1 VNTAFWSEKTRW
13 IVAAAGAIA
22 VLVALLTLF
31 RLPPPSVALVPPS
44 QPQTGAPR
52 PIVQMAEANEADV
65 LAEEMALRDMRPLFL
80 PTERVN
86 VTLPLPRREPG
97 RTFLDDATLKLGVSE
112 AEINISHDLPPVA
125 TLGDQPAEKAGAVDA
140 LTADQGGLGLLGF
153 GRAEE
158 KIQSLK
164 GRGGFVEV
172 RSTAT
177 GHVVLSEVLPLE
189 ARPAGDKAWEPLEM
203 LAAVDATGLAT
214 PLVITSSSRV
224 EEVDAHFRR
233 FLSHQFRIGERLP
246 PGYYRIV
253 IGP

>member
-1 VNTAFWSEKTRW
+1 MNTAFWSEKTRW
-13 IVAAAGAIA
+13 AVAAAGAIA
-22 VLVALLTLF
+22 VLVALVTLF
-31 RLPPPSVALVPPS
+31 RLPPPVTLVPP
-44 QPQTGAPR
+44 APAAAVTAR
-52 PIVQMAEANEADV
+52 PIVQMAKATEADV

-97 RTFLDDATLKLGVSE
+97 RTFLDDATLKLGISE
-112 AEINISHDLPPVA
+112 AEISISHDLPPAA
-125 TLGDQPAEKAGAVDA
+125 TLGDKPAEKAGAVDA
-140 LTADQGGLGLLGF
+140 LTADQGGIGLPGF

-158 KIQSLK
+158 KIQPLR

-172 RSTAT
+172 RSAAT
-177 GHVVLSEVLPLE
+177 GRVVLSEVLPLE

-203 LAAVDATGLAT
+203 LAAVDATGLAS
-214 PLVITSSSRV
+214 PLAITSSSRV

-233 FLSHQFRIGERLP
+233 FLSRQFRIGERLP